1 MDLMNY
7 LTRYIFGQLFFTV
20 LVTALML
27 TCIMWL
33 AQSLRYIDFVAN
45 KGAPVFLF
53 CEMIFYLLPNL
64 VVIVAPIAV
73 LIGVLFVYNK
83 LIADHELIVMQAS
96 GLGPWQLAKPAVLV
110 AGLVT
115 VFLYL

>member
-1 MDLMNY
+1 MTY

-20 LVTALML
+20 LLTTLML

-33 AQSLRYIDFVAN
+33 AQSLRYIDFIAN
-45 KGAPVFLF
+45 KGAPILLF
-53 CEMIFYLLPNL
+53 CEMLLYLLPNL

-73 LIGVLFVYNK
+73 LMGVLFVYNK

-96 GLGPWQLAKPAVLV
+96 GMGHWQLAKPAILIS
-110 AGLVT
+110 LII
-115 VFLYL
+115 